1 MLADCLR
8 DLGVGVVSL
17 CGRCPCLSGDSLTRG
32 PGARTYNGQG
42 LPRRSLSNSYAQVK
56 GDIGTSGQAV
66 CKTVGAVRSQGSLRR
81 QDSERPSDL
90 RQRHPVALRPIQLF
104 RPGAVSTA
112 MRGTGAEQNLAMTVA
127 CLTHAE
133 TAPAA

>member
-66 CKTVGAVRSQGSLRR
+66 CKTVGLAYVGSNPTPATTHSPRSAWVTKIIRCVQG
-81 QDSERPSDL
+81 ERSVTPST
-90 RQRHPVALRPIQLF
+90 RSGPQAHGRGGRVA
-104 RPGAVSTA
+104 
-112 MRGTGAEQNLAMTVA
+112 
-127 CLTHAE
+127 
-133 TAPAA
+133 